1 MTELDAERR
10 CRFCRRPLPPAARTG
25 RPREFCRQSC
35 RQQEYVRRQRATEVG
50 LAEDELVV
58 TRAEL
63 DELHDLL
70 YVLEAAVEDVE
81 RDLAEATTVGEV
93 REAAQWLLDAARPLT
108 RRRVG
113 DAENPRSVK

>member
-1 MTELDAERR
+1 MTELDVERR

-58 TRAEL
+58 TRAQL

-70 YVLEAAVEDVE
+70 YVLEAAVEDTE
-81 RDLAEATTVGEV
+81 RDLAEASTVAEV
-93 REAAQWLLDAARPLT
+93 REAAQWLLDAAKPLT
-108 RRRVG
+108 RRRLG

>member
-1 MTELDAERR
+1 MTEVDADRR
-10 CRFCRRPLPPAARTG
+10 CRFCRRPLPAAAATG

-35 RQQEYVRRQRATEVG
+35 RQQEYIRRQRATEVG

-58 TRAEL
+58 TRAQL

-70 YVLEAAVEDVE
+70 YVLEAAVEDTE
-81 RDLAEATTVGEV
+81 RDLAEATTAAEL
-93 REAAQWLLDAARPLT
+93 REAARWLLDAARPLT
-108 RRRVG
+108 RRRLG